1 MSYDSRL
8 EWTKLAV
15 TAVGGTIAVG
25 IGLYQYVT
33 TSSQTARQPFLEKQ
47 TELCFKASETVARI
61 ATTDDPA
68 EWKKSREEFWV
79 LYWGPLA
86 IVEDK
91 APGKSPEY
99 SIVSQ
104 RMIEFG
110 NKINEIQDPLTHLP
124 ATELTRSAIQ
134 VSKACQN
141 LETSWWDT
149 AMLGIAGSK

>member
-1 MSYDSRL
+1 MSDDPKL
-8 EWTKLAV
+8 EWTKLAL

-25 IGLYQYVT
+25 IGLYQYIT

-61 ATTDDPA
+61 ATTDDPV
-68 EWKKSREEFWV
+68 EWKKSLEEFWV

-91 APGKSPEY
+91 TPGKSQEY
-99 SIVSQ
+99 SIVSKK
-104 RMIEFG
+104 MIDFG
-110 NKINEIQDPLTHLP
+110 NKINEIQDPLKHLP
-124 ATELTRSAIQ
+124 ATELTRYAIQ

-141 LETSWWDT
+141 LVTSWWDT
-149 AMLGIAGSK
+149 GILGISGYK